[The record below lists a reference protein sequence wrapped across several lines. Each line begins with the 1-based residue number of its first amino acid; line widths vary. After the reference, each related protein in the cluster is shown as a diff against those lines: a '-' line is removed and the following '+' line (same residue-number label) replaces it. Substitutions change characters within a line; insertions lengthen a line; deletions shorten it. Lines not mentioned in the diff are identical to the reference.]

1 VTHADAADAPRPG
14 GVPGERPGGVPGQAG
29 SGGGSSPARRGGGD
43 DAGRPPGV
51 GARLVR
57 FLREV
62 WAELRKVVR
71 PTRGEL
77 LTYTSV
83 VLVFVAV
90 VMLFVSALDYVFGRG
105 VLWVFGGG

>member
-1 VTHADAADAPRPG
+1 MTNADAAEAPRPG
-14 GVPGERPGGVPGQAG
+14 EGAGGPGG
-29 SGGGSSPARRGGGD
+29 SGATPARRE
-43 DAGRPPGV
+43 GRGADRHGPL
-51 GARLVR
+51 ARLLQ

-83 VLVFVAV
+83 VLVFVVV
-90 VMLFVSALDYVFGRG
+90 VMLYVSGLDYVFGQA
-105 VLWVFGGG
+105 VLWVFGGPA

>member
-1 VTHADAADAPRPG
+1 MTHADAADAPRPG
-14 GVPGERPGGVPGQAG
+14 GGVPGEGGP
-29 SGGGSSPARRGGGD
+29 GGSSPARGGD
-43 DAGRPPGV
+43 VARRPPGA

-90 VMLFVSALDYVFGRG
+90 VMLYVSGLDFLFGRA

>member
-1 VTHADAADAPRPG
+1 MTHADAADAPRPG
-14 GVPGERPGGVPGQAG
+14 GGSPGDGGPGA
-29 SGGGSSPARRGGGD
+29 GSSPAGRPGRD
-43 DAGRPPGV
+43 DAGRPGV

-77 LTYTSV
+77 LTYTAV

-90 VMLFVSALDYVFGRG
+90 VMLYVSGLDYVFGRA
-105 VLWVFGGG
+105 VLWAFGGGG

>member
-1 VTHADAADAPRPG
+1 MTHADAADAPRPG
-14 GVPGERPGGVPGQAG
+14 GDPTGG
-29 SGGGSSPARRGGGD
+29 SGGSSPARRRG
-43 DAGRPPGV
+43 AEAERPGP

-62 WAELRKVVR
+62 VAELRKVVR
-71 PTRGEL
+71 PTRREL

-90 VMLFVSALDYVFGRG
+90 VMLYVSGLDYLLDRKSV
-105 VLWVFGGG
+105 V

>member
-1 VTHADAADAPRPG
+1 MTHADAADAPRPG
-14 GVPGERPGGVPGQAG
+14 GGAPGDSG
-29 SGGGSSPARRGGGD
+29 SGGGSSPVRGGGAD
-43 DAGRPPGV
+43 RAPGV

-62 WAELRKVVR
+62 WAELSKVVR
-71 PTRGEL
+71 PTRREL
-77 LTYTSV
+77 LTYTAV

-90 VMLFVSALDYVFGRG
+90 VMLYVSALDFVFGRA